1 MSTTTLKKIT
11 TRAKQIRKKQPGI
24 SWRSA
29 VKKAGAEY
37 RGGKIRKTRK
47 ARKTRP
53 ARKKKAVPRKR
64 VKATKKA
71 PRSRVK
77 IRVSSGTVSGH
88 MGAAKK
94 MLLDD
99 IGRKD
104 AQIFAATKKIVK
116 RKLQKQLN
124 KMKQQYRKLVC

>member
-1 MSTTTLKKIT
+1 
-11 TRAKQIRKKQPGI
+11 
-24 SWRSA
+24 
-29 VKKAGAEY
+29 
-37 RGGKIRKTRK
+37 
-47 ARKTRP
+47 
-53 ARKKKAVPRKR
+53 
-64 VKATKKA
+64 
-71 PRSRVK
+71 
-77 IRVSSGTVSGH
+77 